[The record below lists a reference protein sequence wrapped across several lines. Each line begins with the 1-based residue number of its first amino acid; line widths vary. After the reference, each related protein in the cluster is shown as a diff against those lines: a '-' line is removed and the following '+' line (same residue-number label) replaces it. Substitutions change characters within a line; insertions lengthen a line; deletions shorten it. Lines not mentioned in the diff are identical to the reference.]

1 MSINLCRFEINACTQ
16 SGMWIHVQS
25 TIHFYLL
32 SILRHGN
39 KESTLTFFLLALV
52 HSICG
57 WEIECIRPSPFL
69 TIARPFSFSLFLP
82 FLSVFFFQL
91 SSIQPVDERVLSAH
105 IAYRIYL
112 NGNHSVVDVACFLH
126 STPHE
131 MTTTITDNHSMHVN
145 ISAQKRENKTFW
157 NCNRTWFYDLFITNG
172 LVCVFVVGSLPSD
185 WLNR

>member
-1 MSINLCRFEINACTQ
+1 MSINLCRFEINAYTQ

-25 TIHFYLL
+25 TIDFYLL

-39 KESTLTFFLLALV
+39 KESTLTFLCWLSSILSAVGKLNAFDHLHSSLSLV
-52 HSICG
+52 HSL
-57 WEIECIRPSPFL
+57 SL
-69 TIARPFSFSLFLP
+69 SSSLF
-82 FLSVFFFQL
+82 FRCFFQL

>member
-1 MSINLCRFEINACTQ
+1 MRTHNLACEFMYKVPSTFIYFPFYDMAIR
-16 SGMWIHVQS
+16 SRLLHFFVGSRSFYLRLGNWMHS
-25 TIHFYLL
+25 TISIPHYRS
-32 SILRHGN
+32 SIL
-39 KESTLTFFLLALV
+39 FLSL
-52 HSICG
+52 
-57 WEIECIRPSPFL
+57 P
-69 TIARPFSFSLFLP
+69 PFSFG
-82 FLSVFFFQL
+82 VFFQL

-112 NGNHSVVDVACFLH
+112 NGNHSVVDGACFLH